1 MPWPSLLT
9 LFDFFRILAKFQSRL
24 FGEKPQSQSG
34 AHSHLV
40 LASRASRATCPRGLE
55 AMVSCPC
62 AETGSLL
69 WLLPL
74 LSSPAE
80 PVVPSASHETRRQIP
95 GFLWAFCFIW
105 LCGGCAS
112 RAHPGSLAGR
122 RRRLAPGCRLS
133 LLALLPCSTFY
144 VSFPLLFFP
153 PSLSFFFLLFQH
165 GFPKKFFNQSNLRQ
179 KIGFV
184 TPGPGIV

>member
-1 MPWPSLLT
+1 MIFSGFWPNSNQDSLGRNHRANLEPILTWCWPAEPAEPPALVVWRPWSPVPAQ
-9 LFDFFRILAKFQSRL
+9 RQAAC
-24 FGEKPQSQSG
+24 SG
-34 AHSHLV
+34 CCLC
-40 LASRASRATCPRGLE
+40 CP
-55 AMVSCPC
+55 A
-62 AETGSLL
+62 
-69 WLLPL
+69 
-74 LSSPAE
+74 PAE
-80 PVVPSASHETRRQIP
+80 PVVPSASHETQRQIP

-144 VSFPLLFFP
+144 VSFPFYFFLP
-153 PSLSFFFLLFQH
+153 RYLFFFLLFQH